1 MSLSDLDETSSGRQ
15 EEGEGPQTGGAVGVV
30 GAVSAAEAIKIARR
44 RGFKLEVEGR
54 DLVYEAPDDPI
65 VYPII
70 DNLRRHKPEILE
82 LLQAERR
89 AVLRHIADNFHSLP
103 LDRCAHCGGD
113 RNPSDPFVALFCG
126 TDHAKLHAGCYPA
139 WVAQQETEARAALG
153 IDPPDKQDRRAG

>member
-1 MSLSDLDETSSGRQ
+1 MSLSDLDETFSGRQ
-15 EEGEGPQTGGAVGVV
+15 ERGEGPQTGGAVGVV

-44 RGFKLEVEGR
+44 RGFKLEVEGN

-89 AVLRHIADNFHSLP
+89 AVLRYIADHFQSSP
-103 LDRCAHCGGD
+103 LGQCAHCGDGM
-113 RNPSDPFVALFCG
+113 RAGDPFISMFVGDDRADVHASCHPTWVAEQETRARVALDILRDEMEG
-126 TDHAKLHAGCYPA
+126 GSA
-139 WVAQQETEARAALG
+139 
-153 IDPPDKQDRRAG
+153 